1 MRGKKTWMIAALALV
16 LLGTWSCASGDLDD
30 PDAPASVLEVVT
42 MSNPPVSAQLAGLSC
57 SFTVA
62 DWTALMENYPKNQYA
77 DAEDVPF
84 NDLVMIDVTVD
95 YSFINTA
102 VTVPSRVI
110 GLGNVVVPLN
120 DSGTVIFAPISFDD
134 LIAGLPGIEGTT
146 ANLTLTFRGRSVSGI
161 DVRATAFRQL
171 FIEGCS

>member
-62 DWTALMENYPKNQYA
+62 
-77 DAEDVPF
+77 
-84 NDLVMIDVTVD
+84 
-95 YSFINTA
+95 
-102 VTVPSRVI
+102 
-110 GLGNVVVPLN
+110 
-120 DSGTVIFAPISFDD
+120 
-134 LIAGLPGIEGTT
+134 
-146 ANLTLTFRGRSVSGI
+146 
-161 DVRATAFRQL
+161 
-171 FIEGCS
+171 